1 MKATSAKVPRNRIR
15 HYVRGLRRAALRRP
29 VWFFENLGERGVA
42 LVEFAIVGPLFLM
55 LLLAVFELGYMI
67 FVQSVLD
74 SSARSAARL
83 IRTGQAQGSGNAQ
96 TDFQTALCN
105 DASSV
110 IGCSNLVYQVQE
122 FNSWSAAQTAV
133 NTPPQRDPKTGQLIS
148 AGFNAGN
155 CGQIEAVQVT
165 YNYPFFTLW
174 IGSQLGGGSNS
185 AFLMST
191 VVFQNEP
198 FCTAG

>member
-1 MKATSAKVPRNRIR
+1 VNRAIQ
-15 HYVRGLRRAALRRP
+15 YFRG
-29 VWFFENLGERGVA
+29 LGERGVTSI
-42 LVEFAIVGPLFLM
+42 EFAIVGPLFLM
-55 LLLAVFELGYMI
+55 LVLAVFELGYMV

-74 SSARSAARL
+74 SSARTAARL

-96 TDFQTALCN
+96 TFFQTALCN
-105 DASSV
+105 GASMV
-110 IGCSNLVYQVQE
+110 IGCSNLIYQVQE
-122 FNSWSAAQTAV
+122 FGSWSAAQTAV
-133 NTPPQRDPKTGQLIS
+133 NTPPKRDPKTGQLIP
-148 AGFNAGN
+148 ATFNAGN

-165 YNYPFFTLW
+165 YDYQFFTPW
-174 IGSQLGGGSNS
+174 IGQQLGDSTQS